1 MLLFVLGIVVGCFCA
16 IPITI
21 LACRSSYRNKRK
33 SAFNLELEKE
43 LEQRRKDAERYYGV
57 QISLLE
63 SKAALR
69 QKEIEEQVKELERG
83 VAQKRKELEEPLKE
97 LENLIDIR
105 KHILDETMESIE
117 KASKRCL
124 ELRNSI
130 DGLDREY
137 ENKRHRLAQELTAKA
152 DEEAQKYL
160 YLIDERKKERF
171 AAIVKKYEDTLK
183 GFFDGL
189 SAKKEKAEQELVE
202 LLDRLAILRA
212 SEIT

>member
-21 LACRSSYRNKRK
+21 LTCRSSYRNKRK

-57 QISLLE
+57 QVALLE
-63 SKAALR
+63 SKTALKK
-69 QKEIEEQVKELERG
+69 KEIEEQVKEMENAMAL
-83 VAQKRKELEEPLKE
+83 KRKELEEPLKE
-97 LENLIDIR
+97 LENLIALR
-105 KHILDETMESIE
+105 QKVLDETIASVE
-117 KASKRCL
+117 KASKRCI

-130 DGLDREY
+130 EGLDQEY
-137 ENKRHRLAQELTAKA
+137 EVKKHHLAQEIVGKA
-152 DEEAQKYL
+152 NEEANRFL
-160 YLIDERKKERF
+160 DMVDERKKERF
-171 AAIVKKYEDTLK
+171 AAIVKRYEDTLK

-189 SAKKEKAEQELVE
+189 SRKKETAEKELVE
-202 LLDRLAILRA
+202 LLDRIAILRA

>member
-21 LACRSSYRNKRK
+21 LTCRSSYRNKRK

-57 QISLLE
+57 QVALLE
-63 SKAALR
+63 SKTELKK
-69 QKEIEEQVKELERG
+69 KEIEEQVKELED
-83 VAQKRKELEEPLKE
+83 AMALKRKELEEPLKE
-97 LENLIDIR
+97 LENLIALR
-105 KHILDETMESIE
+105 QKVLDETMASVER
-117 KASKRCL
+117 ASKRCM

-130 DGLDREY
+130 EGLDQEY
-137 ENKRHRLAQELTAKA
+137 EVKKHRLAQELTAKA

-160 YLIDERKKERF
+160 HLIDERKKERF
-171 AAIVKKYEDTLK
+171 AAIVKRYEDTLK

-189 SAKKEKAEQELVE
+189 SRKKETAERELVE
-202 LLDRLAILRA
+202 LLDRIAILRA